1 MTERRSTTLR
11 HGLRRVLLSALL
23 CALLCAP
30 LGAVRAQEG
39 WQSALK
45 ADPGRPAAVTGEAWL
60 ETESGASTELLVV
73 LREQVAL
80 ETVSTQTTRTPDR
93 TAVSDALYATAQ
105 TSQQALRAWL
115 DGRGITY
122 RSYYIVNAMLVR
134 GDRALL
140 TELARRPEVGRVMT
154 NPRVSSDLPP
164 STPRDLAPGPQAADA
179 VEWGVQQIGAPQVW
193 DLGFHGEG
201 VVVAGQ
207 DTGYQWDHPAL
218 KAQYRGWDGV
228 SASHDYNWHDAI
240 HTIGGVCPPD
250 SPVPCDDDGHGTHTM
265 GTMVG
270 DDGAGNQIGVAP
282 GAEWIGCRNMLQGVG
297 TPASYIECFEFFLA
311 PYPVGNDTT
320 MRDAT
325 LAPDVISNSWSCPPS
340 EGCDADH
347 IALLEQTVNA
357 VRAAGILVVA
367 SAGNTGPA
375 CGTVAAPP
383 GMYDATYTI
392 GATDAS
398 DTIASFSSR
407 GTTTGLTKPDITAPG
422 VNVRS
427 SLPGGLY
434 GYKSGTSMASPH
446 VAGAVA
452 LLLSARPDLR
462 GQPAAI
468 EALLNATAVTR
479 TSPLCGDAA
488 GAVPNNVYGWG
499 RVDALTAVG
508 SALMGTLAGHVS
520 NQQGNALNGAV
531 VQASSAQGDVL
542 ETLSGTEG
550 LYSLS
555 LVSGTYTVTASL
567 LGYTP
572 VISEGISVSAGTTTT
587 LDVVLDP
594 IADLDHRFYL
604 PLVVICGVC
613 DTPAVP

>member
-1 MTERRSTTLR
+1 M
-11 HGLRRVLLSALL
+11 
-23 CALLCAP
+23 
-30 LGAVRAQEG
+30 
-39 WQSALK
+39 
-45 ADPGRPAAVTGEAWL
+45 
-60 ETESGASTELLVV
+60 
-73 LREQVAL
+73 
-80 ETVSTQTTRTPDR
+80 
-93 TAVSDALYATAQ
+93 
-105 TSQQALRAWL
+105 SQQALRAWL
-115 DGRGITY
+115 DSRGVTY
-122 RSYYIVNAMLVR
+122 RSYYIVNALLVR

-140 TELARRPEVGRVMT
+140 VDLARRPDVARVMT
-154 NPRVSSDLPP
+154 NPQVAA
-164 STPRDLAPGPQAADA
+164 DLAPSAPRTLTQMPETVDT
-179 VEWGVQQIGAPQVW
+179 VEWGVQHIGAPQVW

-240 HTIGGVCPPD
+240 HTAGGSCPPD
-250 SPVPCDDDGHGTHTM
+250 SPVPCDDQGHGTHTM
-265 GTMVG
+265 GTIVG

-311 PYPVGNDTT
+311 PYPVGSDTT

-375 CGTVAAPP
+375 CGTVAAPT
-383 GMYDATYTI
+383 GMYDATYTV
-392 GATDAS
+392 GAADAS

-407 GTTTGLTKPDITAPG
+407 GTTSGLTKPDITAPG
-422 VNVRS
+422 VSVRS

-434 GYKSGTSMASPH
+434 GYKSGTSMAAPH

-462 GQPAAI
+462 GRPSAI
-468 EALLNATAVTR
+468 ELLLNATAVTR
-479 TSPLCGDAA
+479 TSALCGDAA
-488 GAVPNNVYGWG
+488 DAVPNNVYGWG
-499 RVDALTAVG
+499 RVDALAAVER
-508 SALMGTLAGHVS
+508 ALMGTLAGHVGT
-520 NQQGNALNGAV
+520 QQGSSLSDVA

-542 ETLSGTEG
+542 ATFTGPEG

-555 LVSGTYTVTASL
+555 LVSGTYTVTASH

-572 VISEGISVSAGTTTT
+572 VISEGISVTAETTTT
-587 LDVVLDP
+587 LDFVLDP
-594 IADLDHRFYL
+594 IVDLDYWFYL
-604 PLVVICGVC
+604 PLVVVCGTC
-613 DTPAVP
+613 EAPAVP